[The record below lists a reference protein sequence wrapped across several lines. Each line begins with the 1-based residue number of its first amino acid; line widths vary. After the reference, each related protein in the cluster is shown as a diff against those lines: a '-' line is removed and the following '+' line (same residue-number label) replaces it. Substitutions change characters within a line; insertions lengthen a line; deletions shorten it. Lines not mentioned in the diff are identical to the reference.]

1 MPFSRPEDNPARWLL
16 QVRKLAAEFDA
27 VLVDFQAMFDEACKV
42 QSAEYWGPDGVHPSH
57 AGHMLMAKTW
67 LEAVTGA

>member
-1 MPFSRPEDNPARWLL
+1 MPEAVEEVLL
-16 QVRKLAAEFDA
+16 LPHTHAAEFDA